1 MMMRKKMIAIALSSI
16 LLVGC
21 GSTKEVDKCCKEN
34 TKTEVVSGENDPL
47 MKLLVSALVIFTINT
62 LVTGGR

>member
-1 MMMRKKMIAIALSSI
+1 MRKKMTAIALSLI

-21 GSTKEVDKCCKEN
+21 GSTKGIDECCKEK

-47 MKLLVSALVIFTINT
+47 MKLLASALIIFSINL

>member
-1 MMMRKKMIAIALSSI
+1 MKKKMMAIALSSI

-21 GSTKEVDKCCKEN
+21 GSTKELDGCCKKE
-34 TKTEVVSGENDPL
+34 TAVEKIVSKDPL
-47 MKLLVSALVIFTINT
+47 MKLLASALIIFAINT

>member
-1 MMMRKKMIAIALSSI
+1 MMRKKMMAIALSSI

-21 GSTKEVDKCCKEN
+21 GSTKGIDKCCKEK
-34 TKTEVVSGENDPL
+34 TKTEIVSGEKDPV
-47 MKLLVSALVIFTINT
+47 MKLLASALVILAINI

>member
-1 MMMRKKMIAIALSSI
+1 MMAIALSSI

-21 GSTKEVDKCCKEN
+21 GSTKGLDECCKKE
-34 TKTEVVSGENDPL
+34 TKTAVVSGENDPL
-47 MKLLVSALVIFTINT
+47 MKLLASALIIFSINL